1 MNTHRA
7 RSKDPTIRRATRAE
21 LDEIVDTLVVS
32 HLDYAW
38 ERWLLPDAES
48 RASTLEMLFRLDV
61 DAIGLP
67 HGDVWITEHS
77 TSVAV
82 WLPTDVVLSSEE
94 RQRIAQGDD
103 LLGDRAAVAHEVDNI
118 MVRPARATWFLA
130 TMGTRP
136 DSQRRGLGSAVLQ
149 PKLHEL
155 DVAGQTAHLDTSDP
169 DNVRFYERLG
179 FTIVA
184 THDRLPH
191 GAPTTWTME
200 RRPGAPSSD

>member
-1 MNTHRA
+1 MNTDRA
-7 RSKDPTIRRATRAE
+7 RSKHPTIRRATRAD

-38 ERWLLPDAES
+38 ERWLLPDAGS

-61 DAIGLP
+61 DTIGLP

-77 TSVAV
+77 TSVAI
-82 WLPTDVVLSSEE
+82 WLPTDIDLSAEE
-94 RQRIAQGDD
+94 RQRIAHGDD
-103 LLGDRAAVAHEVDNI
+103 LLGDRAAVAQEVDNI

-149 PKLHEL
+149 PKLREL
-155 DVAGQTAHLDTSDP
+155 DGAGQTAHLDTSDP

-179 FTIVA
+179 FRVVA